1 MYWLALIPILLALF
15 CVGFMEDCQ
24 LNSLS
29 SKVWCCSWAVAA
41 FFALTAA
48 LYLME
53 RYKPT

>member
-1 MYWLALIPILLALF
+1 MYWLALIPILFALF